1 MFSYPTGQ
9 EKPTYFLEHILWAP
23 LNLDQKGILQRPACT
38 WEKHFLQEKQ
48 KATEIEK
55 RGDKAAK
62 SGPSSVKT
70 FAWQGKISLLDKTLH
85 L

>member
-1 MFSYPTGQ
+1 
-9 EKPTYFLEHILWAP
+9 
-23 LNLDQKGILQRPACT
+23 
-38 WEKHFLQEKQ
+38 LQEKQ